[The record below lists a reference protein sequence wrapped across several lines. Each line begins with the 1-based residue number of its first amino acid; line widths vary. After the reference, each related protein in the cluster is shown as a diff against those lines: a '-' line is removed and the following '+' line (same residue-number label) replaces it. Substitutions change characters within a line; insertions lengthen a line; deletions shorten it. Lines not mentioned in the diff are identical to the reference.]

1 MVAPPSSRFVF
12 VFALSQFRRLDFYLG
27 VWKRLYLT
35 LASKMRNKNASDRE
49 IWDVKIT
56 ETFAW
61 AKVPVCSEVVLLAS
75 FDSRLLFVLALPLI
89 GLIEKCQFSF
99 VVLSKKWE
107 EVVKVSI

>member
-12 VFALSQFRRLDFYLG
+12 VFALSLFRRPDFYLG

-35 LASKMRNKNASDRE
+35 LDSKLTVKKIMPVIARE

-61 AKVPVCSEVVLLAS
+61 AKVPVCSEVVL
-75 FDSRLLFVLALPLI
+75 
-89 GLIEKCQFSF
+89 
-99 VVLSKKWE
+99 
-107 EVVKVSI
+107 